1 VSTQQRATLATR
13 TYTFDPTPVKGYH
26 VTTTATCRRCNSNRY
41 LTVKDMTLPATG
53 HLALNQMTDRQVQ
66 DLQAQFIAELALT
79 ANPTIAARKLGRKR
93 QWFINLRNQDP
104 VFAERWEEA
113 MEEAAD
119 DLEYLAQQRAFLGVE
134 KPVFY
139 KGKQCGE
146 VTEYSDSMAM
156 FLLRAHRPERFRE
169 RSDVKQQLTGADGG
183 PLRVANATEL
193 TDDQLARLALGDA
206 LGGKPREIT
215 HRIRE
220 HLAHEPA
227 TDATEVEPLDTRT
240 PHPEDD
246 DQLSLPFDSPSESL
260 DDLV

>member
-1 VSTQQRATLATR
+1 
-13 TYTFDPTPVKGYH
+13 
-26 VTTTATCRRCNSNRY
+26 
-41 LTVKDMTLPATG
+41 MTLPATG
-53 HLALNQMTDRQVQ
+53 HLGLNQMTDRQVH
-66 DLQAQFIAELALT
+66 DLQAQFLAELAAT
-79 ANPTIAARKLGRKR
+79 ANPTVAARKLGRKR

-104 VFAERWEEA
+104 VFAERWDEA

-119 DLEYLAQQRAFLGVE
+119 ELEFIAQQRAFVGVE

-139 KGKQCGE
+139 KGEQCGE

-206 LGGKPREIT
+206 LGGNPREIT
-215 HRIRE
+215 HRIRD
-220 HLAHEPA
+220 HLAHQPA
-227 TDATEVEPLDTRT
+227 
-240 PHPEDD
+240 PEDGEQLALPIFD
-246 DQLSLPFDSPSESL
+246 DPSESL